1 MICLCGRMNGAVVK
15 GYEEDVGNRTSVYVH
30 TAHAITRSLSLLKKY
45 GYSSAPN
52 DEVLKLSCQ

>member
-1 MICLCGRMNGAVVK
+1 MNGAVVK

-45 GYSSAPN
+45 RYSSAPN